1 MNYPDQHAINALI
14 LGSNTLND
22 NQDRRQGIRRERYQN
37 ATNGGEIR
45 KSMGINAKFPS
56 ENAPDF
62 VVAKIGIHV
71 DDFKKWLAD
80 QDTNEAGWLNLEIK
94 RKLDDRER
102 LSVTVDNWKP
112 NRKPDAQPDQDD
124 ELEEIPF

>member
-1 MNYPDQHAINALI
+1 M
-14 LGSNTLND
+14 ND
-22 NQDRRQGIRRERYQN
+22 NQDRRQGARQERFN
-37 ATNGGEIR
+37 HATNGGEIR

-71 DDFKKWLAD
+71 ADFKEWLAV

-112 NRKPDAQPDQDD
+112 NRKPEAQPDQDD
-124 ELEEIPF
+124 ELQEIPF